1 MPEYGNVLLNQATGQ
16 RLVIRRTVAQTRGR
30 SIELSITY
38 PSHGPR
44 PPGHIHPEQEQ
55 VVEVLSGDLCAALNG
70 QATTLA
76 AGDVLVVP
84 AGAPHVLWNAGADE
98 ARAVL
103 HLSPALNSQ
112 ALLETLWALGGAGR
126 TDRRGMPDILQLAVL
141 LNAYRR
147 ELRLAWPPHPIQ
159 RPLVA
164 ALAPLGR
171 WCGRPSLLTCAA
183 GAPVRR

>member
-1 MPEYGNVLLNQATGQ
+1 MPEYGNVLLNRATGQ

-38 PSHGPR
+38 PPHGPR
-44 PPGHIHPEQEQ
+44 PPGHLHPEQEQ
-55 VVEVLSGDLCAALNG
+55 VVEVLWGGLCATLDG
-70 QATTLA
+70 RPTTLA

-84 AGAPHVLWNAGADE
+84 AGAPHALWNAGADE

-103 HLSPALNSQ
+103 QLSPALNSQ
-112 ALLETLWALGGAGR
+112 ALLETLWALGSAGR
-126 TDRRGMPDILQLAVL
+126 TDRRGLPDVLQAAVL
-141 LNAYRR
+141 LRAYRR
-147 ELRLAWPPHPIQ
+147 EFRLVWPPHPIQ

-171 WCGRPSLLTCAA
+171 LCGRPSRLTYS
-183 GAPVRR
+183 GQ

>member
-1 MPEYGNVLLNQATGQ
+1 MPEYGNILLNRATGQ
-16 RLVIRRTVAQTRGR
+16 RLVIRRTAAQARGR

-38 PSHGPR
+38 PPHGPR

-55 VVEVLSGDLCAALNG
+55 VVEVLSGGLCATLDG
-70 QATTLA
+70 RATTLA
-76 AGDVLVVP
+76 SGDVLVVP

-103 HLSPALNSQ
+103 HLSPALSSQ
-112 ALLETLWALGGAGR
+112 ALLETLWALGSAGR
-126 TDRRGMPDILQLAVL
+126 TDRRGMPDILQAAVL
-141 LNAYRR
+141 LRAYRR

-164 ALAPLGR
+164 ALALLGR
-171 WCGRPSLLTCAA
+171 LCGRPSWLAHPT
-183 GAPVRR
+183 GNG